1 MAQMLT
7 PGQQI
12 EGVRVHSHLAEG
24 AKAVSYLGEE
34 DRGGVRI
41 VKQFHSPAPRLKW
54 FPEFVEHQRRTHAIL
69 AASTAPERFV
79 TMDRQAVRAPYGLL
93 QIYPFHHDSIG
104 LDEFLHGGSLNDAD
118 PSRART
124 LAVIARVIVASV
136 ARMHDS
142 GLAHLDLKPANVLLR
157 RNARLKGGR
166 EVLLIDFDFAVH
178 RDSPPPWPRAW
189 GFVGT
194 LGYQSPE
201 HFVAEAIP
209 GPYSDVFTL
218 GLMLFELIG
227 EGRPWSEAQDES
239 AYRDC
244 VRNAHRPKFA
254 VRPGLEGVFDVELV
268 AGALA
273 SALDPDPTARP
284 TAAELHACLCG
295 KSIGGLSVTA
305 GKTWV
310 PMRPPAPPLAPPLA
324 PVLALEAG
332 TVPMSAAVHQ
342 VEPAQS
348 PATTMAPEPAPDAP
362 LQTPLGPAVVSER
375 DSEPVHGMVAVP
387 AHQPAARSEAQPSP
401 APVMAAAAHAD
412 PSIAPAPGL
421 PAKSRSN
428 PHRDSIDRGNPES
441 SAALAWKSDV
451 VLEGSCGSRIGV
463 GLLMVFGRSRLL
475 AAGFRGARALSREQ
489 FRFARHPD
497 GWRMMEVCYGAN
509 PNVCLNGQPVVQG
522 RPSRVGIGD
531 RIVVSAVSG
540 EETCTLTVIE

>member
-12 EGVRVHSHLAEG
+12 EGVRVRSHLAEG

-34 DRGGVRI
+34 DAGGARI

-79 TMDRQAVRAPYGLL
+79 TMNRQAVRAPYGLL
-93 QIYPFHHDSIG
+93 QVYPFHPDSIG
-104 LDEFLHGGSLNDAD
+104 LDEFLHGRSLNDAD
-118 PSRART
+118 PSRAWT

-142 GLAHLDLKPANVLLR
+142 GLAHLDLKPANVLLKH
-157 RNARLKGGR
+157 NARLKGGR

-194 LGYQSPE
+194 PGYQSPE

-254 VRPGLEGVFDVELV
+254 LRSGLEGVFDVELV

-295 KSIGGLSVTA
+295 KLIGGLSVTA

-310 PMRPPAPPLAPPLA
+310 PMRSPAPPLAPPLA
-324 PVLALEAG
+324 PAPALEAG
-332 TVPMSAAVHQ
+332 TVTMSAAVHQ

-348 PATTMAPEPAPDAP
+348 PATTIAPEPAPDAP
-362 LQTPLGPAVVSER
+362 LQTPPGPAVVSER
-375 DSEPVHGMVAVP
+375 DADSVHGIVRVP
-387 AHQPAARSEAQPSP
+387 AHQPAARSEAKPSP
-401 APVMAAAAHAD
+401 APVMAAATHAD
-412 PSIAPAPGL
+412 PRIAPAPGL
-421 PAKSRSN
+421 LAESRSN
-428 PHRDSIDRGNPES
+428 PHRDSIDRGGSES
-441 SAALAWKSDV
+441 SAALARKSDV
-451 VLEGSCGSRIGV
+451 VLEGSCGTRIGV

-489 FRFARHPD
+489 FRFARHPE

-531 RIVVSAVSG
+531 WIVVSAQSG